1 MLNLKKVANKYISRI
16 KKSKIAKVF
25 GIFLLSIISLLSLY
39 GFMFNDRIF
48 PGVYI
53 SNTYVGGKTY
63 KEAFVLLQNET
74 FPGSA
79 VLKSGE
85 EGYEIM
91 LNDIDL
97 VFNTDSSVQAAFVYF
112 RTGNI
117 IEDQK
122 RRIMVPFAK
131 KKFGFRLSL
140 NREKLNQKLIE
151 VIKDVS
157 TSPVYP
163 SVEFVDGVPVV
174 NKGEVGTTVDIQ
186 NLRANLESNLSY
198 LTNTPVE
205 IEKEIVDRRIT
216 DEEAELL
223 RNRALTLV
231 GRTLVLTHEFD
242 SFSFREKELFSLL
255 NPSGEYK
262 KEELTKLISD
272 LASSVNREP
281 QNSQFVFGG
290 GKVTEFLPSKDG
302 IKIKEEVLMEM
313 IIGNLHSFENSD
325 EVTISINIP
334 VFSFPPEITTDQVNN
349 LGINELI
356 GRGTSKFAG
365 SISSRIYNIGHAS
378 RTIDGTLIPP
388 GHIFSFN
395 GTVGDVSTLTGYKQ
409 AYVIKDGATVLGDGG
424 GLCQVS
430 TTLFRAALNA
440 GLPIT
445 ERRAHSYRVGYY
457 EQGSP
462 LGLDATVYSPTT
474 DFKFRNDTPGHL
486 LIQTYF
492 YPKNSSLVFEIYGT
506 SDGRESSISKSI
518 VWDVS
523 PPPEDLYT
531 DDPTLPTGQVKQ
543 IDYKSWGAKAKFT
556 YTVKKAGE
564 IIINRVFSSVYQPWQ
579 AKFLRGTGPVN

>member
-1 MLNLKKVANKYISRI
+1 
-16 KKSKIAKVF
+16 
-25 GIFLLSIISLLSLY
+25 
-39 GFMFNDRIF
+39 MFNDRIF